1 MDTSSLIRTAR
12 ERAHLTQ
19 AELAARAGTS
29 QPAVSRYEAATA
41 SPSVETLDRLLASM
55 GARLE
60 LSVTS
65 APRALDVRTPRLA
78 KIRANRDLIRK
89 AARRHHATNIQ
100 IFGSVARGE
109 DDPNSDI
116 DFLVDLD
123 VRTLGL
129 IPVMELNDELG
140 RILGERVD
148 VAPRDALAPAV
159 AERALAE
166 AVPL

>member
-1 MDTSSLIRTAR
+1 MEVSLLIRGAR

-29 QPAVSRYEAATA
+29 QPAISRYEAATA

-60 LSVTS
+60 LSITP

-78 KIRANRDLIRK
+78 KIRANRDLIRR
-89 AARRHHATNIQ
+89 AARRHHATNVQ
-100 IFGSVARGE
+100 VFGSVARGE
-109 DDPNSDI
+109 DGPDSDI

-123 VRTLGL
+123 IRTRGL
-129 IPVMELNDELG
+129 IPVMELKDELE
-140 RILGERVD
+140 RLLGERVD
-148 VAPRDALAPAV
+148 VAPRDALAPHV